1 MRLNEAS
8 ILLVDDQPMLREL
21 LGTWLG
27 QHVGNVFQAQDGE
40 EALHVLS
47 ARKIDLI
54 ISDVVMPGMSGVE
67 LIKKINEVNGYAPP
81 VILVTGFI
89 DVTLREAQDL
99 GAQAI
104 LEKPIARENLL
115 NEIRRGLTKPDD
127 LGQEPSEKAVT
138 HTACRGPLSRTKA
151 A

>member
-27 QHVGNVFQAQDGE
+27 QHVGNVFLAEDGE
-40 EALHVLS
+40 EALRVLS

-67 LIKKINEVNGYAPP
+67 LIKKVHEANGHGPP
-81 VILVTGFI
+81 VILITGFI

-104 LEKPIARENLL
+104 LEKPLARENLL
-115 NEIRRGLTKPDD
+115 NEIRRGLIKPDG
-127 LGQEPSEKAVT
+127 LSEKAVT
-138 HTACRGPLSRTKA
+138 RTTRRGPLSRTKA